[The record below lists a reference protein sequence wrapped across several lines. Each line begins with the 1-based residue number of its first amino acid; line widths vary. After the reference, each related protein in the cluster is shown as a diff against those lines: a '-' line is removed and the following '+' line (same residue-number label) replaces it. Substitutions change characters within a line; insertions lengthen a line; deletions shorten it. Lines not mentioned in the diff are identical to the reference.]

1 MFVHPR
7 EPSSSR
13 HARLALP
20 PTTVEYVFDTT
31 RAVASLMFSGSLER
45 FPNIAFV
52 LSHAGGAVP
61 FLAWRLA
68 IGLEAKQPPFH
79 DTLVHALERVT
90 HHYGRDVLDEG
101 TRGLELLRNR
111 FHYDTALSATPFALS
126 ALQALVG
133 PDRIVFGSDAP
144 FAPEFIVAES
154 VKGLWTHGRFDA
166 AGRHAV
172 ARGNAIR
179 LFPKLAAR
187 MES

>member
-1 MFVHPR
+1 M
-7 EPSSSR
+7 
-13 HARLALP
+13 
-20 PTTVEYVFDTT
+20 
-31 RAVASLMFSGSLER
+31 
-45 FPNIAFV
+45 
-52 LSHAGGAVP
+52 
-61 FLAWRLA
+61 A
-68 IGLEAKQPPFH
+68 IGSRPHSWKDPGSSPRVERASRARAGCPP
-79 DTLVHALERVT
+79 RS
-90 HHYGRDVLDEG
+90 
-101 TRGLELLRNR
+101 R

-179 LFPKLAAR
+179 LFPSLAAR
-187 MES
+187 LET